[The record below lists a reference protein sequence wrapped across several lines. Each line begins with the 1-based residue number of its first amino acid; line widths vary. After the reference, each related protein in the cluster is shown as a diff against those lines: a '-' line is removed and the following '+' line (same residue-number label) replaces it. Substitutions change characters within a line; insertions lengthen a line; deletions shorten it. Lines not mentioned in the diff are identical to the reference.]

1 MVRIINQCLAKS
13 KGGLRKTWKM
23 KMYAI
28 KSVLILLEN
37 FGPSEKEGVNFMQDY
52 YENVEWIINEAT
64 QKELKNTCM
73 DFYRELCRWTNMEWS
88 MDTIK
93 PLKKEA

>member
-1 MVRIINQCLAKS
+1 
-13 KGGLRKTWKM
+13 
-23 KMYAI
+23 
-28 KSVLILLEN
+28 
-37 FGPSEKEGVNFMQDY
+37 MQDY

-93 PLKKEA
+93 PLKKEAQKKQLEAEFKKIEAA